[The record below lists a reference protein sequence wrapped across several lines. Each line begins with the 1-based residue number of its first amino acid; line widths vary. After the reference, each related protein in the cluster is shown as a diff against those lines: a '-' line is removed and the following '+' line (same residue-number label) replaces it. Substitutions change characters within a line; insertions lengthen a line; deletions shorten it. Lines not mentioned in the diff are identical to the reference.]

1 MDSFIFAVKAVLPII
16 LTVAIG
22 YLLKKK
28 GWMSVAV
35 AKACN
40 KLVFRVFLPT
50 MLFLNVYKIDGL
62 GSINLGY
69 MAYALIGILA
79 LFVLALPVVLFF
91 VRKREQ
97 RGAVWQASFRSNFAL
112 IGIPLAQ
119 SLCGSEGVAA
129 ASLLSAATV
138 PFLNVLAVISLSV
151 FHTGGEKPS
160 VKKILLG
167 ILQNPLIQSIALG
180 LAVLGVRAIFVQQG
194 IAFRLSDIT
203 PLYTVL
209 GYLSALATPL
219 ALLCLGAQFEFSAIG
234 SLRREIITGTL
245 MRALVS
251 PALGMGVAFLLFRS
265 VFTAAQFASLVAVF
279 ATPVS
284 VSSAPMAQEMGSDAT
299 LAGQLVVWT
308 TLASAL
314 SIFLTSFFLSLA
326 GVFG

>member
-1 MDSFIFAVKAVLPII
+1 MDSFILAVKAVLPII

-22 YLLKKK
+22 YWLKKK
-28 GWMSVAV
+28 GLMSVEV

-40 KLVFRVFLPT
+40 KLVFRLFLPV
-50 MLFLNVYKIDGL
+50 MLFLNVYKIEGL
-62 GSINLGY
+62 GSISLGY
-69 MAYALIGILA
+69 MAYALVGVLV
-79 LFVLALPVVLFF
+79 LFAISLPVVLLL
-91 VRKREQ
+91 VRKRDR
-97 RGAVWQASFRSNFAL
+97 RGPVWQASFRSNFAL
-112 IGIPLAQ
+112 IGIPLTQ
-119 SLCGSEGVAA
+119 SLCGESGVAA

-138 PFLNVLAVISLSV
+138 PLLNVLAVIALSV
-151 FHTGGEKPS
+151 FRTGGEKPS

-180 LAVLGVRAIFVQQG
+180 IAVLGVRAVFVKQG
-194 IAFRLSDIT
+194 IAFRFSDLT
-203 PLYTVL
+203 PLYTVF

-245 MRALVS
+245 MRTLVS
-251 PALGMGVAFLLFRS
+251 PLLGMGVAFLLFRS

-284 VSSAPMAQEMGSDAT
+284 VSSAPMAQEMGNDAS

-308 TLASAL
+308 TIVSAL